1 MSRLSLTVSALALI
15 GALASN
21 PAEAVQRAF
30 VASSGSDGNTATGCG
45 LATPCRTFTAA
56 MTVVN
61 DGGEVVALDAAGYGP
76 VTITKSVTI
85 TANPGFYA
93 GIAAPS
99 GDAVTIATTGVNVI
113 LRGLVINGTGGTN
126 GVVMTNGNTLSIENC
141 VISNFPGGSGV
152 EVDVAAKVRVVD
164 SLIRENYYGVH
175 LQGGA
180 YGDVASSKVLGS
192 GFIAITA
199 EGAVAS
205 TTTTVVVTDTTVA
218 GNAFGIIARS
228 LGGPTGNTSVSVIRS
243 TVSNSSTSAV
253 VSVSGAGASAV
264 LTLSESLVASNQYGL
279 VQNGAGAVLESLGNN
294 TVRQNV
300 NPVSGTITTVSTM

>member
-21 PAEAVQRAF
+21 PAEAAQRAF

-45 LATPCRTFTAA
+45 LAAPCRTFAMA
-56 MTVVN
+56 MTVVS
-61 DGGEVVALDAAGYGP
+61 DGGEIVALDAAGYGP

-93 GIAAPS
+93 GIAVAS
-99 GDAVTIATTGVNVI
+99 GDGVTIATAAVNVI
-113 LRGLVINGTGGTN
+113 LRGLIINGTGGTN

-164 SLIRENYYGVH
+164 SLIRGNNNGVH

-180 YGDVASSKVLGS
+180 YGDVAASRILGNI
-192 GFIAITA
+192 FIAITA

-205 TTTTVVVTDTTVA
+205 TTTTVVVTDTIVA
-218 GNAFGIIARS
+218 GNGFGIIARS
-228 LGGPTGNTSVSVIRS
+228 LGSATGNTSVSVIRS
-243 TVSNSSTSAV
+243 TVSNSATSAV
-253 VSVSGAGASAV
+253 VAVSGAGASAV
-264 LTLSESLVASNQYGL
+264 LTLSESLVASNQFGL
-279 VQNGAGAVLESLGNN
+279 VQSGAGAVLESLGNN
-294 TVRQNV
+294 TVRQNATTT
-300 NPVSGTITTVSTM
+300 SGTVTTVSTM